1 MFIYGKNA
9 AIESL
14 KVNKDIKKIFMLKKN
29 KSHDNDNIKKIAKEK
44 QIEIIEMTLI
54 ELNKKFGSN
63 HQGVV
68 VEIAE
73 YKYIDLDRILEEI
86 NGQEHA
92 TLVILDGLEDPHNL
106 GAIMRTADATGID
119 GIIIPK
125 NRSVS
130 LNQTV
135 AKVSTGAIEYVKVS
149 QVANLVQTIKKLKS
163 EGFWVIGLD
172 MKGSIDYRKQDYK
185 GKIAVVIGS
194 EGFGISRLVKENCD
208 FFVNIPMIGHITSL
222 NASVSA
228 SIIFYEILRNRFEN

>member
-86 NGQEHA
+86 NGQ
-92 TLVILDGLEDPHNL
+92 
-106 GAIMRTADATGID
+106 
-119 GIIIPK
+119 
-125 NRSVS
+125 
-130 LNQTV
+130 NQRFR
-135 AKVSTGAIEYVKVS
+135 YL
-149 QVANLVQTIKKLKS
+149 Q
-163 EGFWVIGLD
+163 
-172 MKGSIDYRKQDYK
+172 
-185 GKIAVVIGS
+185 
-194 EGFGISRLVKENCD
+194 SRLFALMRKN
-208 FFVNIPMIGHITSL
+208 MQL
-222 NASVSA
+222 
-228 SIIFYEILRNRFEN
+228 

>member
-14 KVNKDIKKIFMLKKN
+14 KVNKNIKKIFILKKN
-29 KSHDNDNIKKIAKEK
+29 TRRDEDTIKKIAKEK
-44 QIEIIEMTLI
+44 QIEIIEMSLS
-54 ELNKKFGSN
+54 ELNEKFGSN

-68 VEIAE
+68 VEVAE
-73 YKYIDLDRILEEI
+73 YNYVDLDKLLNEI
-86 NGQEHA
+86 NNQEHA
-92 TLVILDGLEDPHNL
+92 TVVLLDGLEDPHNL

-149 QVANLVQTIKKLKS
+149 QVTNLVQTINKLKS
-163 EGFWVIGLD
+163 DRILD
-172 MKGSIDYRKQDYK
+172 NWLRYER
-185 GKIAVVIGS
+185 
-194 EGFGISRLVKENCD
+194 
-208 FFVNIPMIGHITSL
+208 
-222 NASVSA
+222 
-228 SIIFYEILRNRFEN
+228 FY